1 LITSAEHYDLDTL
14 KAHGLNYTRFYP
26 GAMFETIDKFITGNP
41 LGPKSRDL
49 VSSERLKH
57 EDGNRQMTTPTY
69 AIDISVRIK
78 RLQ

>member
-1 LITSAEHYDLDTL
+1 MTNAILKVLLLTVAAALSAE
-14 KAHGLNYTRFYP
+14 P

-49 VSSERLKH
+49 VSSERLTH

-69 AIDISVRIK
+69 AIDISLRIK